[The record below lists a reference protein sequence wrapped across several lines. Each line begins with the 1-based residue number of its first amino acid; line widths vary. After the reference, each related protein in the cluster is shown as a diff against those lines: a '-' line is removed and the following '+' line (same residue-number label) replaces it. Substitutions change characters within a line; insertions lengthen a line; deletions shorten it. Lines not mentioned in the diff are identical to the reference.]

1 MANRERR
8 KIRKNLKEK
17 GFVMTEGGNHEVYT
31 FEFEGQRTD
40 AVTIISRGSGY
51 KNYGSKLL
59 SDMSHQLFPT
69 KNQLLSLID
78 CPMEQPDY
86 ERILIN
92 RGVISHTPEGL
103 SQ

>member
-17 GFVMTEGGNHEVYT
+17 GFVMTEGGDHEVYT
-31 FEFEGQRTD
+31 FEYQGLRTD
-40 AVTIISRGSGY
+40 ASTIISRGSGY
-51 KNYGSKLL
+51 KDYGSKLL
-59 SDMSHQLFPT
+59 SNMSHHLFLT

-86 ERILIN
+86 ERILITK
-92 RGVISHTPEGL
+92 GVISHTPEGL

>member
-1 MANRERR
+1 MANRERS
-8 KIRKNLKEK
+8 KIRKNLKKK
-17 GFVMTEGGNHEVYT
+17 GFAKTEGGDHEVYT

-51 KNYGSKLL
+51 KNYGSKLIGI
-59 SDMSHQLFPT
+59 MAHQLFLT

-86 ERILIN
+86 ERILIGK
-92 RGVISHTPEGL
+92 GVISNTPEDQ